1 VDRFILAI
9 HDSTS
14 RNKYTPHLCHEPH
27 HACIQHPASNIQHPT
42 SKKRKM
48 HGTMDQES
56 DKTNKKRKANIIKQE
71 IRFEEQ

>member
-1 VDRFILAI
+1 MSRT
-9 HDSTS
+9 TS
-14 RNKYTPHLCHEPH
+14 CM
-27 HACIQHPASNIQHPT
+27 HPASNIQHPT